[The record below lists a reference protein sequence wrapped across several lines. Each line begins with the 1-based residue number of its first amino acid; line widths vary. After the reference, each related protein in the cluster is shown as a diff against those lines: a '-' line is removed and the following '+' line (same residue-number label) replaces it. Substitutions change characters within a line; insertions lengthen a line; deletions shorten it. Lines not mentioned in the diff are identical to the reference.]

1 MSYPHE
7 ARAVEDVVAQA
18 ARHIGHHG
26 GLAGDWYVGIEE
38 KGSDR
43 DSRNDRCLMNYL
55 LASEDDAKTA
65 MSRLLDRGLQAD
77 DEYGAEPTILFIYTR
92 KKKAA

>member
-7 ARAVEDVVAQA
+7 AKSRDAVVEQA
-18 ARHIGHHG
+18 IRHIGHHG
-26 GLAGDWYVGIEE
+26 GLVENWYVGIEE

-43 DSRNDRCLMNYL
+43 DSRNDRHLINYL
-55 LASEDDAKTA
+55 LFSEDDAKQA

-77 DEYGAEPTILFIYTR
+77 DEYGAEPIILFVYTR
-92 KKKAA
+92 K